1 MTRTRQTKGST
12 SSKSSPCSPFFA
24 PSATKMQETLNKI
37 PAASVYL
44 LENPHFLPSFFV
56 ADSVPGS
63 IICEGIEMSLFINRF
78 NSAFFVLWVT
88 WCGYRGVLC
97 SLTSIPDFL
106 APANYSEAYPA
117 LGLLLLAFPFVA
129 PFVCIL
135 ASAGCLLIKAGS
147 RWCSVF
153 ILVFSIVTILFR
165 ILIKPNLFVPFW
177 F

>member
-12 SSKSSPCSPFFA
+12 SSESSAFGSVFA
-24 PSATKMQETLNKI
+24 PSATKLQETLNKQTRHKRLYSRKSALSAI
-37 PAASVYL
+37 
-44 LENPHFLPSFFV
+44 FFV

-106 APANYSEAYPA
+106 APANYSVAYPA

-153 ILVFSIVTILFR
+153 ILVFPL
-165 ILIKPNLFVPFW
+165 
-177 F
+177 

>member
-12 SSKSSPCSPFFA
+12 SSTSSPCCPFFCA
-24 PSATKMQETLNKI
+24 IGNKNAGNEQQNARRERLFIRKSALSAI
-37 PAASVYL
+37 
-44 LENPHFLPSFFV
+44 FV

-63 IICEGIEMSLFINRF
+63 IICEGIEMSLFVNRF

-106 APANYSEAYPA
+106 APANYSEDYPA

-153 ILVFSIVTILFR
+153 ILVFSIATILFR

>member
-1 MTRTRQTKGST
+1 MQPVFCAIGNKNAGNAQQNTRRERPYDGKINFLA
-12 SSKSSPCSPFFA
+12 FFA
-24 PSATKMQETLNKI
+24 
-37 PAASVYL
+37 
-44 LENPHFLPSFFV
+44 

-135 ASAGCLLIKAGS
+135 A
-147 RWCSVF
+147 
-153 ILVFSIVTILFR
+153 
-165 ILIKPNLFVPFW
+165 
-177 F
+177 